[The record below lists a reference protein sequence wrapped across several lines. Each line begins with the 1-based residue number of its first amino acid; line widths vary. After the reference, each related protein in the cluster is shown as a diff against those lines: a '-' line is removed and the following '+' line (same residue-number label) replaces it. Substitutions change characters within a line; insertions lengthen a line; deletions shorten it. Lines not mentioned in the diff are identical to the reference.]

1 MTIQHSVRL
10 LPKQSQSI
18 TQIHCRRAEIKLEDD
33 GQVLGER
40 RPDDGTG
47 QQQPQH
53 RQAATAGDLQGCGA
67 GLPSSLPSSGVKD
80 QQLTECRESSKI

>member
-33 GQVLGER
+33 GQVLGEC
-40 RPDDGTG
+40 RPDDCTG

-53 RQAATAGDLQGCGA
+53 HQAATAGDLHRCGA
-67 GLPSSLPSSGVKD
+67 GLPSSLRSSGVKD
-80 QQLTECRESSKI
+80 QQLTHCRESSKI